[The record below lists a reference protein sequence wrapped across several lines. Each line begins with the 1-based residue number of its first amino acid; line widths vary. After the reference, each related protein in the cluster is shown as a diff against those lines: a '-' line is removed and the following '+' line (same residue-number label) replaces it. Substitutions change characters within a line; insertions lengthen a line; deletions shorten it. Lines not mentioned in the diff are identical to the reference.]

1 MDAKGVLIDRAA
13 LDLIKFASEDETR
26 CEITGLHVTPAHV
39 EATNG
44 HVAARLTHQGI
55 PVEDFPVVA
64 GDVGGALP
72 KNGVVVNRG
81 AVEKIAKAISKRG
94 RIPILQLVKVGA
106 VDGGACLVATD
117 LETPTVMTIKDE
129 GRLFP
134 IIDNV
139 IPKEGSRPVKV
150 AFQAKYLK
158 AIAEWAIK
166 HGRSGAVEIELSA
179 TPEDEAAS
187 IKVKMDDGRTLQV
200 VLMPMK
206 P

>member
-26 CEITGLHVTPAHV
+26 HEITGLHVTPAYV

-44 HVAARLTHQGI
+44 HVAARLAHQGI

-64 GDVGGALP
+64 GDVGGAIP
-72 KNGVVVNRG
+72 EKGIVVNRG
-81 AVEKIAKAISKRG
+81 AVERIGKAISRRG
-94 RIPILQLVKVGA
+94 SIPVLQLVKVGV

-117 LETPTVMTIKDE
+117 LETPTVMTLKDE
-129 GRLFP
+129 GRQFP

-166 HGRSGAVEIELSA
+166 YGNTGAVQFELSA
-179 TPEDEAAS
+179 DPSEDAAS
-187 IKVKMDDGRTLQV
+187 IKIKTNDGRTLQV
-200 VLMPMK
+200 VLMSMK

>member
-26 CEITGLHVTPAHV
+26 YEIAGLHVTPAHV

-44 HVAARLTHQGI
+44 HVAARLAHQGI

-64 GDVGGALP
+64 GDVGEAIP
-72 KNGVVVNRG
+72 EKGVVVNRG
-81 AVEKIAKAISKRG
+81 AVERIGKAITKRG
-94 RIPILQLVKVGA
+94 SIPVLQLVKVGA

-117 LETPTVMTIKDE
+117 LETPTVMTIKDTAQ
-129 GRLFP
+129 FP

-139 IPKEGSRPVKV
+139 IPKEGSRPIKV

-166 HGRSGAVEIELSA
+166 HSRTSSVLFELSA
-179 TPEDEAAS
+179 GDAAANDAAGL
-187 IKVKMDDGRTLQV
+187 KVRLDDGRTLQV

-206 P
+206 